1 MLGRRAMIR
10 NLKRVRDEINPRMS
24 DTFLCHQKLGIWKK
38 KILGMIK
45 KHRTTQTHWNSWF
58 NGNNERIIAI
68 DKVIAEL
75 ESK

>member
-10 NLKRVRDEINPRMS
+10 NLKRVRDEIDPEGS
-24 DTFLCHQKLGIWKK
+24 STFLCHREWGFWVKR
-38 KILGMIK
+38 ILWMIE
-45 KHRTTQTHWNSWF
+45 KHRTTDKYWSSWF
-58 NGNNERIIAI
+58 THNQQRIVAI